1 MESWDNSKAINS
13 VLGYLI
19 TVPILANIF
28 VTETKLICI
37 TMSYNLMVSALSII
51 AAHILFLRIS
61 S

>member
-19 TVPILANIF
+19 TVPTLANIF
-28 VTETKLICI
+28 VTKTKLICI